1 MKIGITG
8 HTQGFG
14 KSLYDVFNSQKHDT
28 LGFSRSNGFDIGN
41 KLVRKKII
49 NEIKDIDVFINN
61 AYDPQG
67 QLDILEEVL
76 SCWSGTEKI
85 VVNVSSIIVNKESPY
100 FEGEL
105 AVYRESKIK
114 LNNIIKNY
122 KGSVKILCGFLL
134 VGTTLFWLNQKESI
148 EYSPRDSSENS
159 PYKESHNLSKKE
171 RFEAALRRKQ
181 LSLVLAGKLNPNEA
195 TALKALFN

>member
-41 KLVRKKII
+41 ELIRKKII
-49 NEIKDIDVFINN
+49 NKIKDIDVFINN

-67 QLDILEEVL
+67 QIDILEEIL

-85 VVNVSSIIVNKESPY
+85 VVNVSSIIVHKESPY
-100 FEGEL
+100 FEGEI

-114 LNNIIKNY
+114 LNNIIENY
-122 KGSVKILCGFLL
+122 NGSVKIINIIPGLMDTNFDIIPINFDRSNSIDTDALAEL
-134 VGTTLFWLNQKESI
+134 IYVMIKNHNNFFIKEIIIDNNGTFK
-148 EYSPRDSSENS
+148 
-159 PYKESHNLSKKE
+159 SK
-171 RFEAALRRKQ
+171 L
-181 LSLVLAGKLNPNEA
+181 
-195 TALKALFN
+195 